1 MKTWQCLGC
10 AYRCK
15 CETEDSV
22 YCIPRKCLIYELHAP
37 NWQEEK
43 EENNDEEEKK

>member
-22 YCIPRKCLIYELHAP
+22 YCIPKKCLIYELHAP

-43 EENNDEEEKK
+43 EDSNDEEDKQ